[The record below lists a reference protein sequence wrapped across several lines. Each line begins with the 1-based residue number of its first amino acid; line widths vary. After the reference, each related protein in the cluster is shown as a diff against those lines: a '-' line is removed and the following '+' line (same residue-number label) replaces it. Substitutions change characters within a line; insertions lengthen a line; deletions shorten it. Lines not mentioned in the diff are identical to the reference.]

1 MSRELLSSGH
11 RLAYACRQ
19 KLLIHGPEK
28 FLEIERSQIE
38 VGNATREG
46 KAAAF
51 QGETEL
57 RAGCDDPILALRE
70 EAQEV
75 EGFLAQL
82 HLIEGDQGF
91 LRLNRLME
99 KELQRLNHFLNGA
112 TVLENLGEV
121 LQIGLKI
128 AIGKVLGAEMLAS
141 ELLQGIGLPH
151 APRPPNEE
159 RVQREDPQPIG
170 AARHLFC
177 VSWRPFFLPTLP
189 HLTMERKKRAHHYTF
204 TQEKV

>member
-1 MSRELLSSGH
+1 M
-11 RLAYACRQ
+11 
-19 KLLIHGPEK
+19 
-28 FLEIERSQIE
+28 
-38 VGNATREG
+38 GNATREG

-159 RVQREDPQPIG
+159 RLSARILSPLEQHGIYFAFHGGPSFFQRSPILPWNAKSVSSLHFYRRKSVITVHFFTAG
-170 AARHLFC
+170 AHNG
-177 VSWRPFFLPTLP
+177 
-189 HLTMERKKRAHHYTF
+189 
-204 TQEKV
+204 